1 MDWKSVIGKAA
12 PYLGSALGGPLGSVA
27 LSTVADALGLSE
39 KTEGAIKQALS
50 GVTPEQVL
58 AIKNAENAFAFKM
71 REMGFAN
78 AKDMESIA
86 VGDRDSARKREMTV
100 LDKTPRNLAYGV
112 SAGFFSILIAMLF
125 FEVPASSR
133 DILNVMLG
141 TLGAGFSGVLGF
153 YFGSSAGSAKK
164 TELLSKAESI
174 VE

>member
-1 MDWKSVIGKAA
+1 MDWKDLISKAA
-12 PYLGSALGGPLGSVA
+12 PYLGAAIGGPLGSVA
-27 LSTVADALGLSE
+27 LSTVADALRLSD

-50 GVTPEQVL
+50 GVTPEDML
-58 AIKNAENAFAFKM
+58 AIKDAENAFALKM
-71 REMGFAN
+71 REIGFAN
-78 AKDMESIA
+78 VKDMETLA
-86 VGDRDSARKREMTV
+86 VGDRDSARKREIIV
-100 LDKTPRNLAYGV
+100 LDKTPRNLAYGI

-125 FEVPASSR
+125 FEVPATSR

-164 TELLSKAESI
+164 TELLSRAEPI